1 MSTCIAMRIN
11 RRIYAR
17 KIHSKGG
24 ITVITDTTPAEYR
37 PDTVTISAEEYADLV
52 RAAAQ
57 LDAIL
62 ILSSGSKNPLYA
74 AVCKE
79 RNIVRTEG

>member
-1 MSTCIAMRIN
+1 MSTCIAMRTS

-17 KIHSKGG
+17 RIHSKGG
-24 ITVITDTTPAEYR
+24 ITLITDTTPAEYR

-62 ILSSGSKNPLYA
+62 ILSTGSKNPFYA

-79 RNIVRTEG
+79 RNIVRSEG